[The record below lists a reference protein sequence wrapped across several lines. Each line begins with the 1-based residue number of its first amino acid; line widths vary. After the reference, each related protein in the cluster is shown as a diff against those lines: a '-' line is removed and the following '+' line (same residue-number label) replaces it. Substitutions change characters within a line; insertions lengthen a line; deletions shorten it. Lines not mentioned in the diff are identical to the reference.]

1 MKSVFKICL
10 LAAFVLTAG
19 FVSAQS
25 LKFGHIDTQQLLQ
38 VMPERA
44 TAETTLQKVGKD
56 LEDQQ
61 TTIRTEYEAKLQSYI
76 AKRDSLSDVALAN
89 VEQELQDMQQRAENF
104 RQLAVQQYQ
113 TKQGELMK
121 PIIEKINKTIE
132 TVAKEQGLIYVFDT
146 QQGSPV
152 LYKSNQSIDLL
163 PLCKTKLGIQ

>member
-25 LKFGHIDTQQLLQ
+25 LKFGHIDSQQLLS
-38 VMPERA
+38 VMPETA
-44 TAETTLQKVGKD
+44 TAQTTLNKVGKD

-61 TTIRTEYEAKLQSYI
+61 TTIQNEYNSKLQNYI
-76 AKRDSLSDVALAN
+76 AKRDSVSDVALAN
-89 VEQELQDMQQRAENF
+89 LEQELQDMQQRAENF
-104 RQLAVQQYQ
+104 RQQAVQQYQ
-113 TKQGELMK
+113 AKQAELMK
-121 PIIEKINKTIE
+121 PIVEKINKTIE
-132 TVAKEQGLIYVFDT
+132 AVAKEQGLIYVFDT

-152 LYKSNQSIDLL
+152 LYKSNQSVDLL

>member
-1 MKSVFKICL
+1 MKSVFKICM
-10 LAAFVLTAG
+10 LAVFVLTAG

-38 VMPERA
+38 VMPEKA
-44 TAETTLQKVGKD
+44 TAQATLDKVAKD
-56 LEDQQ
+56 LEGQQ
-61 TTIRTEYEAKLQSYI
+61 TTIENELTAKYQSYV
-76 AKRDSLSDVALAN
+76 AKKDSLSDVALAN
-89 VEQELQDMQQRAENF
+89 IEQEIQDMQQRAQNF
-104 RQLAVQQYQ
+104 RQLAMQQYQ

-121 PIIEKINKTIE
+121 PIVEKINKTIE

-163 PLCKTKLGIQ
+163 PLCKAKLGIQ